1 MSSSSVSRT
10 ERLLNLVIALLS
22 TGPPLSRAVI
32 QSTVVGYESDTTV
45 AAFERMF
52 ERDKE
57 ELRAMGVPIRTVTDA
72 HGEVQG
78 YVVDSDEYASRD
90 LDLTAD
96 EIAVLNLA
104 AQLWDDAVL
113 ESAALTAVRKLESA
127 AQEEATGMPNTFG
140 VLTARDAA
148 LLPLLRAVRDGR
160 VVRFDYRKPGD
171 AQPEK
176 RCVEPWAVH
185 SKEGRWYLIGW
196 DADREEERVFRLSR
210 IAGSVHVTATEVSR
224 TSRLVGAD
232 DGEQHT
238 RKIWSMEIDDDVTIE
253 VDIPEG
259 VGAELRRLP
268 TASSDDGRRFSI
280 TEGRQQLL
288 TLLWRADPTIR
299 VISPQDVR
307 EELHA
312 GLVRMGE
319 AHA

>member
-22 TGPPLSRAVI
+22 TGTPLSRSVI
-32 QSTVVGYESDTTV
+32 QSTVAGYESDTTV

-57 ELRAMGVPIRTVTDA
+57 ELRAMGVPIRTITDA

-78 YVVDSDEYASRD
+78 YVVDSVEYASHD
-90 LDLTAD
+90 LELTAD

-127 AQEEATGMPNTFG
+127 AQEETIATPSTFG

-171 AQPEK
+171 TEAEK
-176 RCVEPWAVH
+176 RTVEPWAVH
-185 SKEGRWYLIGW
+185 SKEGRWYLVGW
-196 DADREEERVFRLSR
+196 DADREEDRVFRLSR
-210 IAGSVHVTATEVSR
+210 IVGSVHVTATEVTG
-224 TSRLVGAD
+224 TSRPDVAD
-232 DGEQHT
+232 DREQRT
-238 RKIWSMEIDDDVTIE
+238 QKIWSMEIDDDVTIE

-268 TASSDDGRRFSI
+268 NAASIDGRRFTV

-288 TLLWRADPTIR
+288 TLLWRADPSIR
-299 VISPQDVR
+299 VISPEDVI
-307 EELHA
+307 EEFKA
-312 GLVRMGE
+312 GLMRVE
-319 AHA
+319 QVHA